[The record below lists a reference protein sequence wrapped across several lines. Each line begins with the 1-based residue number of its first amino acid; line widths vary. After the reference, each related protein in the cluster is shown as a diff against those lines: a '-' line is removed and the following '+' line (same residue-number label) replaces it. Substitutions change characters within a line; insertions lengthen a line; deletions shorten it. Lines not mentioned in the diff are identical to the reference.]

1 MITKRY
7 LRPVKWKLERNKSA
21 VTSHAFSEVDISS
34 LFAQSNQSILCIR
47 RADRCTLTLFEHGMT
62 DPLTVSVSSSRLA
75 GGAGLEAA
83 RGCAAW
89 GAKTG
94 FWSAG
99 TLSTDGGDRGGKG
112 EQ

>member
-1 MITKRY
+1 MLF
-7 LRPVKWKLERNKSA
+7 LRWTFPVFSPSQISQSSA
-21 VTSHAFSEVDISS
+21 FGGPIDAHDSDE
-34 LFAQSNQSILCIR
+34 L
-47 RADRCTLTLFEHGMT
+47 EHGMT